1 MEEGNEKQMFV
12 RIRNLQKSYGS
23 GSSRTQVLKHV
34 DLDIEK
40 GKICTILGPSGSG
53 KSTLLNAIGG
63 MDTVDQGQILIE
75 GMDISAMKY
84 AQLTEYRRT
93 YIGYIFQF
101 YNLIPDLTVKENME
115 TTKYLGTDTMD
126 VEELLDILGLRE
138 HQFKF
143 PSELSGGQQ
152 QRCAIGRA
160 LVKKPSLLLCDEP
173 TGALDSKTSQDI
185 LELLERL
192 NKEFGMTMILV
203 THNADI
209 AGMSDQIVEIRD
221 GEIVRNQENP
231 NKLTAKEV
239 GTHALYKIF
248 QRTKKKSR
256 NLSGYFY
263 YFIHRLGD
271 GLGRKCRR

>member
-12 RIRNLQKSYGS
+12 RVRNLQKSYGS

-239 GTHALYKIF
+239 GTHAL
-248 QRTKKKSR
+248 
-256 NLSGYFY
+256 
-263 YFIHRLGD
+263 
-271 GLGRKCRR
+271 

>member
-63 MDTVDQGQILIE
+63 MDTVDLGQILIE

-239 GTHALYKIF
+239 GTHAL
-248 QRTKKKSR
+248 
-256 NLSGYFY
+256 
-263 YFIHRLGD
+263 
-271 GLGRKCRR
+271 

>member
-1 MEEGNEKQMFV
+1 M
-12 RIRNLQKSYGS
+12 
-23 GSSRTQVLKHV
+23 
-34 DLDIEK
+34 
-40 GKICTILGPSGSG
+40 
-53 KSTLLNAIGG
+53 LNAIGG

-239 GTHALYKIF
+239 GTHAI
-248 QRTKKKSR
+248 
-256 NLSGYFY
+256 
-263 YFIHRLGD
+263 
-271 GLGRKCRR
+271 

>member
-160 LVKKPSLLLCDEP
+160 LVKKSSLLLCDEP

-239 GTHALYKIF
+239 GTHAI
-248 QRTKKKSR
+248 
-256 NLSGYFY
+256 
-263 YFIHRLGD
+263 
-271 GLGRKCRR
+271 

>member
-1 MEEGNEKQMFV
+1 
-12 RIRNLQKSYGS
+12 
-23 GSSRTQVLKHV
+23 
-34 DLDIEK
+34 
-40 GKICTILGPSGSG
+40 
-53 KSTLLNAIGG
+53 
-63 MDTVDQGQILIE
+63 
-75 GMDISAMKY
+75 MKY

-239 GTHALYKIF
+239 GTHAI
-248 QRTKKKSR
+248 
-256 NLSGYFY
+256 
-263 YFIHRLGD
+263 
-271 GLGRKCRR
+271 

>member
-1 MEEGNEKQMFV
+1 MKRG
-12 RIRNLQKSYGS
+12 KSARFY
-23 GSSRTQVLKHV
+23 
-34 DLDIEK
+34 DL
-40 GKICTILGPSGSG
+40 SGSG

-239 GTHALYKIF
+239 GTHAL
-248 QRTKKKSR
+248 
-256 NLSGYFY
+256 
-263 YFIHRLGD
+263 
-271 GLGRKCRR
+271 

>member
-1 MEEGNEKQMFV
+1 MEERNEKQMFV

-239 GTHALYKIF
+239 GTHAL
-248 QRTKKKSR
+248 
-256 NLSGYFY
+256 
-263 YFIHRLGD
+263 
-271 GLGRKCRR
+271 

>member
-239 GTHALYKIF
+239 GTHAL
-248 QRTKKKSR
+248 
-256 NLSGYFY
+256 
-263 YFIHRLGD
+263 
-271 GLGRKCRR
+271 

>member
-1 MEEGNEKQMFV
+1 MKEGNEKQMFV

-101 YNLIPDLTVKENME
+101 YNLIPDLTVKENIE

-239 GTHALYKIF
+239 GTHAL
-248 QRTKKKSR
+248 
-256 NLSGYFY
+256 
-263 YFIHRLGD
+263 
-271 GLGRKCRR
+271 

>member
-93 YIGYIFQF
+93 FIGYIFQF

-239 GTHALYKIF
+239 GTHAL
-248 QRTKKKSR
+248 
-256 NLSGYFY
+256 
-263 YFIHRLGD
+263 
-271 GLGRKCRR
+271 

>member
-1 MEEGNEKQMFV
+1 MEERNEKQMFV

-160 LVKKPSLLLCDEP
+160 LVKKPSLLLGDEP

-239 GTHALYKIF
+239 GTHAL
-248 QRTKKKSR
+248 
-256 NLSGYFY
+256 
-263 YFIHRLGD
+263 
-271 GLGRKCRR
+271 

>member
-221 GEIVRNQENP
+221 GEIVRNQENL

-239 GTHALYKIF
+239 GTHAI
-248 QRTKKKSR
+248 
-256 NLSGYFY
+256 
-263 YFIHRLGD
+263 
-271 GLGRKCRR
+271 

>member
-160 LVKKPSLLLCDEP
+160 LVKKTSLLLCDEP

-239 GTHALYKIF
+239 GTHAI
-248 QRTKKKSR
+248 
-256 NLSGYFY
+256 
-263 YFIHRLGD
+263 
-271 GLGRKCRR
+271 

>member
-1 MEEGNEKQMFV
+1 MEKGNEKQMFV

-101 YNLIPDLTVKENME
+101 YNLIPDLTVKENIE

-239 GTHALYKIF
+239 GTHAL
-248 QRTKKKSR
+248 
-256 NLSGYFY
+256 
-263 YFIHRLGD
+263 
-271 GLGRKCRR
+271 

>member
-203 THNADI
+203 THNADV
-209 AGMSDQIVEIRD
+209 AGMSNQIVEIRD

-239 GTHALYKIF
+239 GTHAI
-248 QRTKKKSR
+248 
-256 NLSGYFY
+256 
-263 YFIHRLGD
+263 
-271 GLGRKCRR
+271 

>member
-1 MEEGNEKQMFV
+1 MFV

-239 GTHALYKIF
+239 GTHAI
-248 QRTKKKSR
+248 
-256 NLSGYFY
+256 
-263 YFIHRLGD
+263 
-271 GLGRKCRR
+271 

>member
-34 DLDIEK
+34 DLDIEN

-239 GTHALYKIF
+239 GTHAL
-248 QRTKKKSR
+248 
-256 NLSGYFY
+256 
-263 YFIHRLGD
+263 
-271 GLGRKCRR
+271 

>member
-12 RIRNLQKSYGS
+12 KIRNLQKSYGS

-143 PSELSGGQQ
+143 PSELSGSQQ

-192 NKEFGMTMILV
+192 NKEFGLTMILV

-239 GTHALYKIF
+239 GTHAL
-248 QRTKKKSR
+248 
-256 NLSGYFY
+256 
-263 YFIHRLGD
+263 
-271 GLGRKCRR
+271 

>member
-1 MEEGNEKQMFV
+1 M
-12 RIRNLQKSYGS
+12 
-23 GSSRTQVLKHV
+23 
-34 DLDIEK
+34 
-40 GKICTILGPSGSG
+40 
-53 KSTLLNAIGG
+53 
-63 MDTVDQGQILIE
+63 IE

-101 YNLIPDLTVKENME
+101 YNLISLDLTVKENME

-221 GEIVRNQENP
+221 GEIVRNQGEP
-231 NKLTAKEV
+231 
-239 GTHALYKIF
+239 
-248 QRTKKKSR
+248 Q
-256 NLSGYFY
+256 
-263 YFIHRLGD
+263 
-271 GLGRKCRR
+271 

>member
-1 MEEGNEKQMFV
+1 MFV

-126 VEELLDILGLRE
+126 VKELLDILGLRE

-239 GTHALYKIF
+239 GTHAL
-248 QRTKKKSR
+248 
-256 NLSGYFY
+256 
-263 YFIHRLGD
+263 
-271 GLGRKCRR
+271 

>member
-1 MEEGNEKQMFV
+1 MEERNEKQMFV

-192 NKEFGMTMILV
+192 NTEFGMTMILV

-239 GTHALYKIF
+239 GTHAL
-248 QRTKKKSR
+248 
-256 NLSGYFY
+256 
-263 YFIHRLGD
+263 
-271 GLGRKCRR
+271 

>member
-115 TTKYLGTDTMD
+115 TTKYLGTDMMD

-239 GTHALYKIF
+239 GTHAL
-248 QRTKKKSR
+248 
-256 NLSGYFY
+256 
-263 YFIHRLGD
+263 
-271 GLGRKCRR
+271 

>member
-1 MEEGNEKQMFV
+1 MEEWNEKQMFV

-239 GTHALYKIF
+239 GTHAL
-248 QRTKKKSR
+248 
-256 NLSGYFY
+256 
-263 YFIHRLGD
+263 
-271 GLGRKCRR
+271 

>member
-23 GSSRTQVLKHV
+23 DSSRTQVLKHV

-239 GTHALYKIF
+239 GTHAL
-248 QRTKKKSR
+248 
-256 NLSGYFY
+256 
-263 YFIHRLGD
+263 
-271 GLGRKCRR
+271 

>member
-12 RIRNLQKSYGS
+12 KIRNLQKSYGS

-239 GTHALYKIF
+239 GTHAL
-248 QRTKKKSR
+248 
-256 NLSGYFY
+256 
-263 YFIHRLGD
+263 
-271 GLGRKCRR
+271 

>member
-173 TGALDSKTSQDI
+173 TGGA
-185 LELLERL
+185 
-192 NKEFGMTMILV
+192 
-203 THNADI
+203 
-209 AGMSDQIVEIRD
+209 
-221 GEIVRNQENP
+221 
-231 NKLTAKEV
+231 
-239 GTHALYKIF
+239 
-248 QRTKKKSR
+248 
-256 NLSGYFY
+256 
-263 YFIHRLGD
+263 
-271 GLGRKCRR
+271 